1 MRPKGRMPKRMLERL
16 GGRNASSWSRGTPLA
31 AMEEPAEIAV
41 LTAEYIS
48 STYVLTALDNV
59 PLEISHILREI
70 ELKDA
75 KVKGAPPH

>member
-1 MRPKGRMPKRMLERL
+1 
-16 GGRNASSWSRGTPLA
+16 
-31 AMEEPAEIAV
+31 MEEPAEIAV